1 MKNKLILIFGL
12 ASIISY
18 ATFAQDSTAQQV
30 ATPAPVPAQTAS
42 ISQGLGLY
50 VFPSNNQ
57 TQEQLDA
64 DEMECFKWA
73 KAQTNYDPLNPTQV
87 EVKQA
92 DTSLDGSAVVGSAKG
107 AAAGAAIGAIAGDA
121 GKGAAIGAVAG
132 GLRGRRAR
140 KYGDAA
146 EQQQNEQVAEAT
158 SKELADNYNK
168 AFSACMEGKGYT
180 VK

>member
-1 MKNKLILIFGL
+1 MKNKLQLIFGL
-12 ASIISY
+12 ASIITYS
-18 ATFAQDSTAQQV
+18 TFAQDSTAQQA
-30 ATPAPVPAQTAS
+30 ATPAPAQTTS

-50 VFPSNNQ
+50 VFPANNQ

-87 EVKQA
+87 EVQQA
-92 DTSLDGSAVVGSAKG
+92 NTGADGSAVVGAAKG

-132 GLRGRRAR
+132 GVRGRRSR
-140 KYGDAA
+140 KHGDAV
-146 EQQQNEQVAEAT
+146 EQQQNVETAAAT

>member
-1 MKNKLILIFGL
+1 MKNKLQLIFGL
-12 ASIISY
+12 ASIITYS
-18 ATFAQDSTAQQV
+18 TFAQDSTAQQA
-30 ATPAPVPAQTAS
+30 ATPAAVQTTS

-50 VFPSNNQ
+50 VFPANNQ
-57 TQEQLDA
+57 TKEQLDA
-64 DEMECFKWA
+64 DELECFKWA
-73 KAQTNYDPLNPTQV
+73 KAQTNYDPLNPTAV

-92 DTSLDGSAVVGSAKG
+92 DTSLDGSAVGGAARG

-132 GLRGRRAR
+132 GVRGRRSK
-140 KYGDAA
+140 KYGDAV
-146 EQQQNEQVAEAT
+146 EQQQNVEAAAAT
-158 SKELADNYNK
+158 SQELADSYNK

>member
-1 MKNKLILIFGL
+1 MKTKNILHIILFL
-12 ASIISY
+12 LLTFSIVKVQAQEEAAPTTPP
-18 ATFAQDSTAQQV
+18 AT
-30 ATPAPVPAQTAS
+30 S
-42 ISQGLGLY
+42 ISKGLGLF

-64 DEMECFKWA
+64 DELECYKWA
-73 KAQTNYDPLNPTQV
+73 MNQTNYDPLNPTKV
-87 EVKQA
+87 VAEAA

-140 KYGDAA
+140 KYGDAV
-146 EQQQNEQVAEAT
+146 EQQQNEQAAAAT
-158 SKELADNYNK
+158 NQEMADNYNK
-168 AFSACMEGKGYT
+168 AFSACLEGKGYT

>member
-1 MKNKLILIFGL
+1 MKNKFLYIFGI
-12 ASIISY
+12 ATSISY
-18 ATFAQDSTAQQV
+18 STFAQDNTAQQV
-30 ATPAPVPAQTAS
+30 DTPVSTS

-73 KAQTNYDPLNPTQV
+73 KKQTNYDPLNPTQV

-92 DTSLDGSAVVGSAKG
+92 DTSVDGTAVVGAAKG

-132 GLRGRRAR
+132 GLRGRRAK
-140 KYGDAA
+140 KYGDAV
-146 EQQQNEQVAEAT
+146 EQAQNEQVATAT
-158 SKELADNYNK
+158 SQELADNYNK
-168 AFSACMEGKGYT
+168 AFSVCMEGKGYT

>member
-1 MKNKLILIFGL
+1 MKNKIYTLVALTSIL
-12 ASIISY
+12 AN
-18 ATFAQDSTAQQV
+18 ATYAQDSIAQQA
-30 ATPAPVPAQTAS
+30 ATPAPAPTTS

-50 VFPSNNQ
+50 VFPANNQ
-57 TQEQLDA
+57 TQEQLDT

-73 KAQTNYDPLNPTQV
+73 KIQTNYDPLNPTQV

-140 KYGDAA
+140 KYGDAV
-146 EQQQNEQVAEAT
+146 EQQQNVQAAAAT